1 MGKEK
6 KWFMKMTIRY
16 TLSFFLAL
24 FLAVGC
30 KDIDTLNL
38 NNPGRGDVLAT
49 GSDLFRVL
57 DAGYAAWWQGVHGP
71 TPAIA
76 LSVTADALSLGME
89 DFGALRMGREPRA
102 AYNNRLTESETYR
115 RIAEDPWYA
124 CLSAAASAN
133 DVMAAMEEGISI
145 DKGGPQDESVL
156 AAAHFLR
163 GAGWGYLGLIF
174 DRGLMVDE
182 HDAPE
187 GMAPFSSYR
196 EMAAAAVEELEE
208 AISIAEG
215 LGPDFIHTSFN
226 GLTLDAD
233 QFARLCHSYAAR
245 FLAQWP
251 RTEEENLEVD
261 WAAVQ
266 AHAEAGIRED
276 FAPMADGRLWQS
288 YQQYAFAETGKGPF
302 WARVD
307 QRLVAALDRSQ
318 PPRYPEVETLGED
331 PLPNPTAQSNDQRL
345 ASDFVYVPFNS
356 FPVDAGEW
364 HFSHYKHNRNQS
376 APGFAGDGHSAG
388 PMPAFLAADNELLLA
403 EALLW
408 QNDRSGAIALLN
420 AGSRVARGGL
430 PPIAGNASEEEV
442 LQAIRYERA
451 IELLNTAPM
460 GLWFDRR
467 RLAPRLDYTE
477 LDALGGLQY
486 GAPAQL
492 PVPARELQVHGEEPY
507 NFGGEKDPEGVVPV
521 Y

>member
-1 MGKEK
+1 
-6 KWFMKMTIRY
+6 MKRTIHY
-16 TLSFFLAL
+16 TLSFLVAF

-38 NNPGRGDVLAT
+38 NNAGRNDVLAT
-49 GSDLFRVL
+49 GSDLFKVL

-71 TPAIA
+71 APVIA
-76 LSVTADALSLGME
+76 LSVAADALTLGM
-89 DFGALRMGREPRA
+89 DGFGARRMSAEPRA
-102 AYNNRLTESETYR
+102 AYNNR
-115 RIAEDPWYA
+115 IAENEAYKQIAEGPWYG

-133 DVMAAMEEGISI
+133 DVIAAMKEGISI

-156 AAAHFLR
+156 AAAHLLR
-163 GAGWGYLGLIF
+163 GVSWGYLGLIF

-182 HDAPE
+182 NDAPE
-187 GMAPFSSYR
+187 ATIPFSGYR
-196 EMAAAAVEELEE
+196 EMIGAAVDELEE
-208 AISIAEG
+208 AISLAEA

-226 GLTLDAD
+226 GLTLDAG
-233 QFARLCHSYAAR
+233 QFIQLCHSYAAR

-251 RTEEENLEVD
+251 RTEEENLEVS

-266 AHAEAGIRED
+266 AHAEDGLQQD
-276 FAPMADGRLWQS
+276 FAPLADGKLWQS

-318 PPRYPEVETLGED
+318 PPRYPEVEAQGEA
-331 PLPNPTAQSNDQRL
+331 PLANPNAQSNDQRL
-345 ASDFVYVPFNS
+345 ASDFVFIPFNS
-356 FPVDAGEW
+356 FPVEAGEW
-364 HFSHYKHNRNQS
+364 HFSHYKHNRNQ
-376 APGFAGDGHSAG
+376 ADPDFAGDGFATG
-388 PMPAFLAADNELLLA
+388 PMPAFLAADNQLLLA

-408 QNDRSGAIALLN
+408 QGNMPGAIAALN
-420 AGSRVARGGL
+420 AGPRVARGGL
-430 PPIAGNASEEEV
+430 PPLSAGASEDEL

-460 GLWFDRR
+460 GQWFDRR
-467 RLAPRLDYTE
+467 RLAPRLDFTE

-486 GAPAQL
+486 GTPAQL
-492 PVPARELQVHGEEPY
+492 PVPARELQVHKEEPY
-507 NFGGEKDPEGVVPV
+507 NFGGEKDPEGVVAV